1 MLEPTDTGLRKLF
14 QAAGHHRPGTDLT
27 ARIMARVAVTPM
39 ARPAPIKP
47 LIGQW
52 GWGAMAAGVIALFAL
67 VLIGNGSTTTTT
79 PTLLTPFIEMTR
91 NIRVPQGDWTV
102 WASGVS
108 ACALLFTLLDRV
120 LARRVA
126 LREGRA

>member
-52 GWGAMAAGVIALFAL
+52 GWGAMAAAVFAL
-67 VLIGNGSTTTTT
+67 VAWAVVAAPHGTGTGQPLFA
-79 PTLLTPFIEMTR
+79 PLT
-91 NIRVPQGDWTV
+91 D
-102 WASGVS
+102 
-108 ACALLFTLLDRV
+108 V
-120 LARRVA
+120 LARVRLPHGDWPVWAIGASVCVLLFSLLDHA
-126 LREGRA
+126 LARHAGPR